1 MNLFLIR
8 HARPVQTTDND
19 PDPSLSSAGQSQAVK
34 LGNMFVRLGITLDTT
49 SIVTSNLK
57 RAERTG
63 NIIAKSLRLAQS
75 PPPAVERPI
84 RQFTPSNV
92 NSLLANIRTV
102 AAEES
107 PTHMFVVWHF
117 PAIGTAFNR
126 LVGSD
131 LLSWPDVYGA
141 TAHIT
146 CNELLEDG
154 SGTFRWFILS
164 ELLP

>member
-1 MNLFLIR
+1 MDLFLIR
-8 HARPVQTTDND
+8 HAQPVQNGDTN
-19 PDPSLSSAGQSQAVK
+19 PSLSHVGQSQAVK
-34 LGNMFVRLGITLDTT
+34 LGNMFVRLGITLDAT
-49 SIVTSNLK
+49 SILTSDLK

-75 PPPAVERPI
+75 PPPTVARPI
-84 RQFTPSNV
+84 HQFPPTNNV
-92 NSLLANIRTV
+92 TTLLDNIRTV
-102 AAEES
+102 VAEEH

-117 PAIGTAFNR
+117 PLIGAVFNL

-131 LLSWPDVYGA
+131 LLTWPDAFGA

-146 CNELLEDG
+146 CGESLEES
-154 SGTFRWFILS
+154 SGTFRWFILP